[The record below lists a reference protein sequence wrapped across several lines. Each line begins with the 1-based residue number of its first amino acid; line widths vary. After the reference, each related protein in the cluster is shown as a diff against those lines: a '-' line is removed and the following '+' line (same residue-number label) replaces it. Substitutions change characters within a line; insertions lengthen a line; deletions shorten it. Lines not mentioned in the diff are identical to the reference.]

1 VTLRGV
7 IFDFGG
13 VLNDM
18 RWDVARELE
27 EQYGLERGTLVRTLY
42 DCDEWREVEVGRGDI
57 ETWLR
62 AAHRRLEE
70 AAGRSLPPLHEQWR
84 ASWRPIEEN
93 IDLVRRLRPAY
104 RVGLLSN
111 ADRSLEERLRD
122 GFRLDGLFDAV
133 VVSGVVGI
141 AKPDPRAYL
150 LAAERL
156 GLPPEACVFIDD
168 APRNVEAAREVG
180 MTAIRFRV
188 HHGDDLAT
196 QLAEVGVRL
205 PSA

>member
-1 VTLRGV
+1 MTLRGV

-18 RWDVARELE
+18 RWDVAWELE

-57 ETWLR
+57 EVWLR

-93 IDLVRRLRPAY
+93 IELVRRLRPAY

-122 GFRLDGLFDAV
+122 GLRLDRLFDAV

-188 HHGDDLAT
+188 HHGDDLAA
-196 QLAEVGVRL
+196 QLAEVGVR
-205 PSA
+205 PSS